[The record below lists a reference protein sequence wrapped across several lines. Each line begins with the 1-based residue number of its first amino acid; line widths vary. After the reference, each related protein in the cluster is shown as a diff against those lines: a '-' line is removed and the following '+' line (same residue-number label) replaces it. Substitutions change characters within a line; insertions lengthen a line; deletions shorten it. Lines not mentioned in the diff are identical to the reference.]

1 MEGDLLEYADG
12 GVCGEVPSRG
22 IAGVVVSE
30 DQGVNRGGVVACV
43 FESGGYRSKL
53 EKFFEVNARSVS
65 ESNGAIHNCAEWGA
79 LFLSERVR
87 DNVRGIENMAA
98 NVRNI
103 VGYGRS
109 CVDSKLSWPVSGAHH
124 L

>member
-1 MEGDLLEYADG
+1 M
-12 GVCGEVPSRG
+12 
-22 IAGVVVSE
+22 
-30 DQGVNRGGVVACV
+30 ACV

-65 ESNGAIHNCAEWGA
+65 EGNRAIHNCAERGA

-109 CVDSKLSWPVSGAHH
+109 CVDSKLS
-124 L
+124 